1 MQIMNKKTIISALAS
16 SVLTLAVFSAETASA
31 QVEQKP
37 YILFVMD
44 TSGSTEWIPAGDER
58 YPNLA
63 PTLPDDKAEWV
74 PGTPMELGSNT
85 MGSVNEAD
93 TYAGP
98 ARFGPCFVWEPKS
111 CSSYHRPPY
120 TYQYNDWQD
129 VFSSQ
134 TLMNIRKNLMLG
146 QSIAGVHD
154 GIRMSDASQPRH
166 VILKEVLTGD
176 MLLKA
181 NGDLRE
187 YSALNPL
194 IDGPGC
200 WFVPRQRDA
209 SVQRPEDRF
218 YCAGEKR
225 FEDLPDHDEPRP
237 HFQEVFDAQV
247 NNGVLDRLSSEAI
260 FSVAMLDGYREDVS
274 GWPFKLNDS
283 VDGKDGI
290 EGSNPTLSVDV
301 SGDGEDSGAAYN
313 LGVYRIVGPKQI
325 DIPNQF
331 LDQLSVHVQQT
342 IIEAGF
348 LREDG
353 KAGEIDVKNGISS
366 LGLTYHDKAE
376 KYIEDKYKMAKHPI
390 ARATPLAAAVMD
402 VHQFFANDTRFVKG
416 DKSPNDPYAE
426 CRPKQVVLI
435 SDGYPEPE
443 RSGGA
448 SGSNIGSEAL
458 TPAFGY
464 DPAKYPYLATE
475 DEISE
480 LTSDTSLYSSAA
492 NAGVKYGP
500 RVHVVALSVDTDS
513 ATKTEILTKLS
524 GMAKAGK
531 TCAQYFLPDHVPTA
545 ADPSGASGNCAAG
558 CSEVDSSNNCVPGTS
573 LCLVGPQVPYT
584 YIPTDPTAHTF
595 DCDYPALVL
604 ASNDRAAIEKAVF
617 AVASGII
624 GGGETRSRTRAAVS
638 NFLDDDLFSS
648 GGQYRTF
655 SGVQMLG
662 SYWRGILNR
671 EIIPCDTTA
680 TPTFTQGSDAADAA
694 TAGIKTAD
702 IGVRALHADIGDQ
715 VRCGVGT
722 SGQCAVPPTDN
733 RRIFTSL
740 PKDPIYNYSGRNGTS
755 LDLGGRMFF
764 LWDPISIPQLEEEF
778 RASSFPGVPSPAA
791 LLVGTRIPLRAEQI
805 HKAIQNATSAAWTQ
819 QDTADFLNT
828 ADFTSLEG
836 VVRNQRGQIP
846 AKATNDRSTSRV
858 FSGILNSDPIV
869 VPPPILDLPI
879 ESYRAFRAFYGDR
892 PTMLYSATVDGQLHA
907 IHMGNL
913 KGSIKVR
920 GQTAD
925 NVWSETTTNTVGADV
940 VAGVGQREAW
950 AYVPNILLR
959 QLGYYS
965 QSQGYLM
972 DGATVVR
979 DVRLC
984 QADAGPAYNQ
994 NNQACRAVATT
1005 DNLTAEQ
1012 QWRTVLVQ
1020 AMGRAG
1026 AGYFAMDVTRT
1037 GGLRPGAATRTV
1049 QPPDPAILWEFD
1061 RIWEGTQVKVLYER
1075 ARELVAPPASLIDQY
1090 EDDPDSDGTK
1100 DCSDEVEFWRSP
1112 AMGLSIS
1119 APEIATLAVDMGAT
1133 GIQQR
1138 PVAVFAAGAA
1148 DDSVDGCGA
1157 GIQGSA
1163 IYVIDLQTGTLLRR
1177 FVTYFDGTEE
1187 QTFAKNKDAAFEA
1200 RFGRIE
1206 LTGSPALYDASTGSL
1221 ASRGFVG
1228 DSIGRLYR
1236 MNFQEADPAKWKVDL
1251 FFDPYASP
1259 DLQLKADAVVG
1270 VDDSNFG
1277 PAAFKPAISRGPNR
1291 QLVVTYG
1298 LGETGDNPTPT
1309 LAQAVITVAETDGTT
1324 PTDVRWF
1331 TVLAKGEKLM
1341 GEPLVFNSVA
1351 YFPTYWVPDADA
1363 CQPGRARVWGV
1374 DYFNRVGTDAPLG
1387 TFEFGDPD
1395 FDDEVTLSPSASATN
1410 PALWF
1415 SPDASAII
1423 RGLTLTLG
1431 PVCSVR
1437 DLNGDGS
1444 NSSGTEGMD
1453 TQPQLIAQTGAPA
1466 GKMSGRLKGDSSADA
1481 IGRLTKNI
1489 KRPRSMTI
1497 PLSWSVI
1504 Q

>member
-1 MQIMNKKTIISALAS
+1 
-16 SVLTLAVFSAETASA
+16 
-31 QVEQKP
+31 
-37 YILFVMD
+37 
-44 TSGSTEWIPAGDER
+44 
-58 YPNLA
+58 
-63 PTLPDDKAEWV
+63 
-74 PGTPMELGSNT
+74 
-85 MGSVNEAD
+85 
-93 TYAGP
+93 
-98 ARFGPCFVWEPKS
+98 
-111 CSSYHRPPY
+111 
-120 TYQYNDWQD
+120 
-129 VFSSQ
+129 
-134 TLMNIRKNLMLG
+134 
-146 QSIAGVHD
+146 
-154 GIRMSDASQPRH
+154 
-166 VILKEVLTGD
+166 
-176 MLLKA
+176 
-181 NGDLRE
+181 
-187 YSALNPL
+187 
-194 IDGPGC
+194 
-200 WFVPRQRDA
+200 
-209 SVQRPEDRF
+209 
-218 YCAGEKR
+218 
-225 FEDLPDHDEPRP
+225 
-237 HFQEVFDAQV
+237 
-247 NNGVLDRLSSEAI
+247 
-260 FSVAMLDGYREDVS
+260 
-274 GWPFKLNDS
+274 
-283 VDGKDGI
+283 
-290 EGSNPTLSVDV
+290 
-301 SGDGEDSGAAYN
+301 
-313 LGVYRIVGPKQI
+313 
-325 DIPNQF
+325 
-331 LDQLSVHVQQT
+331 
-342 IIEAGF
+342 
-348 LREDG
+348 
-353 KAGEIDVKNGISS
+353 
-366 LGLTYHDKAE
+366 
-376 KYIEDKYKMAKHPI
+376 
-390 ARATPLAAAVMD
+390 
-402 VHQFFANDTRFVKG
+402 
-416 DKSPNDPYAE
+416 
-426 CRPKQVVLI
+426 
-435 SDGYPEPE
+435 
-443 RSGGA
+443 
-448 SGSNIGSEAL
+448 
-458 TPAFGY
+458 
-464 DPAKYPYLATE
+464 
-475 DEISE
+475 
-480 LTSDTSLYSSAA
+480 
-492 NAGVKYGP
+492 
-500 RVHVVALSVDTDS
+500 
-513 ATKTEILTKLS
+513 
-524 GMAKAGK
+524 
-531 TCAQYFLPDHVPTA
+531 
-545 ADPSGASGNCAAG
+545 
-558 CSEVDSSNNCVPGTS
+558 
-573 LCLVGPQVPYT
+573 
-584 YIPTDPTAHTF
+584 
-595 DCDYPALVL
+595 
-604 ASNDRAAIEKAVF
+604 
-617 AVASGII
+617 
-624 GGGETRSRTRAAVS
+624 
-638 NFLDDDLFSS
+638 
-648 GGQYRTF
+648 
-655 SGVQMLG
+655 
-662 SYWRGILNR
+662 
-671 EIIPCDTTA
+671 
-680 TPTFTQGSDAADAA
+680 
-694 TAGIKTAD
+694 
-702 IGVRALHADIGDQ
+702 
-715 VRCGVGT
+715 
-722 SGQCAVPPTDN
+722 
-733 RRIFTSL
+733 
-740 PKDPIYNYSGRNGTS
+740 
-755 LDLGGRMFF
+755 
-764 LWDPISIPQLEEEF
+764 
-778 RASSFPGVPSPAA
+778 
-791 LLVGTRIPLRAEQI
+791 
-805 HKAIQNATSAAWTQ
+805 
-819 QDTADFLNT
+819 
-828 ADFTSLEG
+828 
-836 VVRNQRGQIP
+836 
-846 AKATNDRSTSRV
+846 
-858 FSGILNSDPIV
+858 
-869 VPPPILDLPI
+869 
-879 ESYRAFRAFYGDR
+879 
-892 PTMLYSATVDGQLHA
+892 
-907 IHMGNL
+907 
-913 KGSIKVR
+913 
-920 GQTAD
+920 
-925 NVWSETTTNTVGADV
+925 
-940 VAGVGQREAW
+940 
-950 AYVPNILLR
+950 
-959 QLGYYS
+959 
-965 QSQGYLM
+965 
-972 DGATVVR
+972 
-979 DVRLC
+979 
-984 QADAGPAYNQ
+984 
-994 NNQACRAVATT
+994 
-1005 DNLTAEQ
+1005 
-1012 QWRTVLVQ
+1012 
-1020 AMGRAG
+1020 MGRAG